1 MFNSFAEL
9 DLEGSVLF
17 GIHQSV
23 SFAPYLMV
31 PLFKPW
37 QLGPLYLHVFEMA
50 EKKICSRW
58 KHGVQTIQTLFLQTA
73 SQEQLFGTMCY
84 GH

>member
-1 MFNSFAEL
+1 MLNSFAEL

-17 GIHQSV
+17 GINHLV
-23 SFAPYLMV
+23 SFALYSMML
-31 PLFKPW
+31 LFKPW
-37 QLGPLYLHVFEMA
+37 QLVPLNIHVFQTV

-58 KHGVQTIQTLFLQTA
+58 KCSVQTIQMLFLQTA
-73 SQEQLFGTMCY
+73 FQEQLFGTLQY